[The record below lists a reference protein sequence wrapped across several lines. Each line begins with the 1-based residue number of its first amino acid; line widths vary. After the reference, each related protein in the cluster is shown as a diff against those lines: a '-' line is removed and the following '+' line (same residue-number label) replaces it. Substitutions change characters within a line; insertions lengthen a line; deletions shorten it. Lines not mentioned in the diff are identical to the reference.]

1 MTSIKDT
8 IIEKIKHNTITP
20 KTKLYFLIKKISLW
34 LLVVFTIFLGS
45 LACSIILF
53 SFANAIELGGF
64 FKSIPVI
71 WMISLAVLVL
81 ATHLFVRSTEK
92 GYKYRWWAIIVSSVI
107 LSIILGSVL
116 FAVKVGSFLDNAIA
130 KRVSMYQAVPHQIED
145 RWSNPEKGLLSGTII
160 SFKENILTIRDK
172 ENTVWDIDITNTPE
186 VDREL
191 LSQVQNI
198 RIIGNIEDSNTF
210 KACAFIPWFPLTGEF
225 KEPKTNL
232 QKSFEQEGIYLE
244 ILGSDP
250 VVPPNKEFIYP
261 SERNIQ
267 EVRNSL
273 CRN

>member
-1 MTSIKDT
+1 MTSIKNN

-20 KTKLYFLIKKISLW
+20 KTKLYFLLKKISLW
-34 LLVVFTIFLGS
+34 FLVVFTIFLGS
-45 LACSIILF
+45 LSFSVILF

-64 FKSIPVI
+64 VKALPILWI
-71 WMISLAVLVL
+71 LSLSVLIL
-81 ATHLFVRSTEK
+81 ATHFFVRTTEK
-92 GYKYRWWAIIVSSVI
+92 GYRYKWWIIVSS
-107 LSIILGSVL
+107 SIVVSLILGSVL
-116 FAVKVGSFLDNAIA
+116 FAVKVGSFVDNAIG
-130 KRVSMYQAVPHQIED
+130 KRVSSYQAVPNQIEN
-145 RWSNPEKGLLSGTII
+145 RWNNPENGLLSGMII
-160 SFKENILTIRDK
+160 SIQDNSLIIRDNK
-172 ENTVWDIDITNTPE
+172 NIMWNIDIANIPE

-198 RIIGNIEDSNTF
+198 RIIGNIEDSDTF
-210 KACAFIPWFPLTGEF
+210 TACAFIPWFPLAGEF

-232 QKSFEQEGIYLE
+232 QKSFEEEGIYLE

-250 VVPPNKEFIYP
+250 VVPPHKEFIYP